1 MSKWK
6 DTAFDDIYDS
16 YEEALDDFCENLS
29 PYEVFDYILNTAREG
44 DIIAALNG
52 KKPDFYTYKLMELA
66 DKECNDCLVEIPDE
80 EEEDTEKN

>member
-6 DTAFDDIYDS
+6 DTVVNDIYDS
-16 YEEALDDFCENLS
+16 YEEAFDDFCENLS

-66 DKECNDCLVEIPDE
+66 DKQCSDCLVEIPDE
-80 EEEDTEKN
+80 EGNTEEN

>member
-6 DTAFDDIYDS
+6 DTAYDDIYDS
-16 YEEALDDFCENLS
+16 YEEAFDDFCESLS

-44 DIIAALNG
+44 DIVAALNG

-66 DKECNDCLVEIPDE
+66 DKECSDSLVEIPDE
-80 EEEDTEKN
+80 E

>member
-29 PYEVFDYILNTAREG
+29 PYEVFDYILNTAGEG

-66 DKECNDCLVEIPDE
+66 DKECSDYLVEIPDE
-80 EEEDTEKN
+80 K

>member
-6 DTAFDDIYDS
+6 DTVYDDIYDS
-16 YEEALDDFCENLS
+16 YEEAFDDFCENLS

-52 KKPDFYTYKLMELA
+52 KKPDFYTYKLMKLA
-66 DKECNDCLVEIPDE
+66 DEQCTDSLVEIPDE
-80 EEEDTEKN
+80 E